1 MKTNISSR
9 LLMVLTLL
17 LGVVSAATAA
27 DRFYL
32 DAVNIEPGETRTLAF
47 NLDNSQEFFG
57 FQADITLPDG
67 LEVINKNNKPDCTL
81 STRANLSFAI
91 VSNQLSPEKIR
102 IGAFSS
108 NHTAIEGT
116 SGALLYL
123 NVHATDEYA
132 GGALNITEILFTNS
146 ANNDVKLPDYGV
158 DLGTQHDDRFYI
170 PDFKIAVGETKEI
183 SVILD
188 NESSFSAFQTD
199 IFLPEGLIPVDGSIK
214 MTARGNGHS
223 VSSKA
228 FSDGRLRIAC
238 LSLDNAVFSGNSG
251 ALVTLSVTATK
262 DVAERCTIEMKNQ
275 RFSMANAKEYI
286 LPNSTTTVTTERAL
300 VTDINLSETSLS
312 ITTGESRQLSAEVL
326 PVYASTKDVEWGS
339 SNPEVATVNSSGLI
353 TALTPGITVI
363 TVSAIDGSGVTASC
377 EVTVTGIPVS
387 GITLNRTSGELKVTE
402 SLQLSATVMPAN
414 AYDKN
419 ILWSSSDP
427 TVATVDDTGLVT
439 ASAEGNAVITATSV
453 SNPEVTATS
462 SITVIPTPVSSIE
475 LSDSEI
481 AIEVGQTSTLEANV
495 LPSTATNKTVTWRSA
510 DNSIATVSEDGVI
523 TGVSLGTV
531 NVYATAADGS
541 NVTATC
547 IVNVVPTMA
556 TGINIDTP
564 ESTSF
569 KVGETIQLTA
579 TVTPGNATDKSV
591 RWTSSDNSIAK
602 VDTDGLVTAVKE
614 GTVRI
619 KATNSADIEAE
630 IELTVIPTL
639 AESISVIPSE
649 VTLKVGEAF
658 DLQYIISP
666 ETTTDKTINWTSS
679 DNNIVA
685 VSDKGNIVAISLGEA
700 TIYAGTADG
709 SGLSAEC
716 KVSVIPTPAT
726 GIKIEYSGKT
736 NLFVG
741 ESVKLNAE
749 VTPDD
754 ATDKTVIW
762 QTQNAEILTVDNNGN
777 VVATGLGEAW
787 ISATNSAGQSSYMT
801 FKVIPTPVSNI
812 ELSASVTD
820 IQVGQTT
827 QINAI
832 VSPDNATDKSL
843 SWDSNNGS
851 IASVDQNG
859 LVTGRSVGEVDIN
872 ARATDGSGVIQAI
885 RINVVPTPV
894 ETVSISA
901 EGSTT
906 LKATETLQ
914 LSASIS
920 PANATD
926 KNVVWSSDNESI
938 ATVDQYGTVTAV
950 SVGKA
955 TITATVGGKSS
966 TIEITVEKTLAEA
979 IALNR
984 TSAIMKVDGEMQLT
998 VQFTP
1003 ETTTDKTIK
1012 WTSSDTSI
1020 ASVSENGT
1028 IRALQLGECDITATA
1043 QDGSDMSATC
1053 HIKVEETAAESIA
1066 ISPKGPFTLHIG
1078 ETVQL
1083 GATVLPATA
1092 TDKSVTWQSQTA
1104 GVSVDEDGL
1113 VTALAPV
1120 ENNWIMATNSA
1131 GQTDIVYVTVLPTMV
1146 SAIETSKSE
1155 VTLRVGKSEKIIA
1168 TILPSDATDKRVMWS
1183 SQNENVAIVSN
1194 DGTITAL
1201 SIGETTVTVKAIDGS
1216 DINTVIKVS
1225 VVPTPA
1231 ESIRIN
1237 EPQSTSFRVGETINL
1252 TADVTPDDA
1261 TDKSIT
1267 WSSSDES
1274 IASVDAIGKVTANGV
1289 GRVLIRATNSAGR
1302 YDEIEL
1308 TVVPTLAQSILLSHS
1323 ETELKVGNKLQL
1335 TATVLPFTTTDKT
1348 VRWSSADSNIAS
1360 VDENGNITAK
1370 SLGETI
1376 ITANSTDGSNL
1387 NAECLVKVIP
1397 TPVESVKIVY
1407 DGPTTV
1413 KVGFTTQMK
1422 AEIYPSDATDKTLT
1436 WMGENEN
1443 IIHVESNGLIEATG
1457 LGETRVGVKSA
1468 NGLTDYIN
1476 FTVLPNPV
1484 EKIEISTEKDKI
1496 KVGES
1501 TRLIATVLPE
1511 NATDKALSWDS
1522 NDETIATVDHNGVV
1536 TGVSVGEVDINARA
1550 TDGSGVIQA
1559 IRISVVATPVESVS
1573 ITANGTTVL
1582 KDGETV
1588 QLTASVLPATAT
1600 NQSVEWHSDD
1610 VDIATVEN
1618 GLVTAHS
1625 KPGVAHISAMAD
1637 NGIKD
1642 EIEITVVE
1650 TPVESVTIG
1659 YEGTSATIT
1668 VGSTLAVTA
1677 NVMPATATNSNLI
1690 WSVSDKTIISYEDGI
1705 VTALKPGEAYVIATA
1720 NNGVSASLLVTVK
1733 PILVESVILESGHTI
1748 PLYSGDGSKSQLK
1761 LEPQIYPANASNKTL
1776 HWTSS
1781 NETVGMV
1788 QDTDNIFY
1796 AAGPGTTTLTCHTT
1810 DGSDVTATCEVTV
1823 IIPLT
1828 GISLNE
1834 HDITLNESQTFNLV
1848 ASIEPINATGYQ
1860 ILWDT
1865 SDENVAKVENGL
1877 VEAISEG
1884 AAKITVTGICDNNV
1898 SYDDECMVTVKK
1910 NTSGI
1915 ESIFFDDVE
1924 IFVKGNEIH
1933 IKNLAAGQSAYVHA
1947 MNGMLLK
1954 RVVSNSEEIIIQMD
1968 SNNFYI
1974 VSIGNFSLKIA
1985 IP

>member
-47 NLDNSQEFFG
+47 NLDNSQVFFG

-81 STRANLSFAI
+81 STRANSSFAI

-146 ANNDVKLPDYGV
+146 ANNDVKLPDYSV

-251 ALVTLSVTATK
+251 ALVILSVTATK

-286 LPNSTTTVTTERAL
+286 LPNSATTVTTERAF

-353 TALTPGITVI
+353 TALTPGITII

-427 TVATVDDTGLVT
+427 TVATVDNTGLVT
-439 ASAEGNAVITATSV
+439 ASSEGNAVITATSV

-531 NVYATAADGS
+531 NIYATAADGS

-547 IVNVVPTMA
+547 IVNVVPTIA
-556 TGINIDTP
+556 TGIDIDTP

-579 TVTPGNATDKSV
+579 TVIPGNATDKSV

-787 ISATNSAGQSSYMT
+787 ISATNSAGQKDNIVFT
-801 FKVIPTPVSNI
+801 VIPTPVSSINLNVNSV
-812 ELSASVTD
+812 ELKDGESFT
-820 IQVGQTT
+820 I
-827 QINAI
+827 
-832 VSPDNATDKSL
+832 
-843 SWDSNNGS
+843 
-851 IASVDQNG
+851 IASVLPENATNKNLRFSSSNATVATVEESG
-859 LVTGRSVGEVDIN
+859 KVTAHAVGQAEITVS
-872 ARATDGSGVIQAI
+872 ATDGSGVESICI
-885 RINVVPTPV
+885 VKVLPTPV
-894 ETVSISA
+894 ESITISTD
-901 EGSTT
+901 GSTT
-906 LKATETLQ
+906 LKVGQTVRLNAAVLPET
-914 LSASIS
+914 
-920 PANATD
+920 ATD
-926 KNVVWSSDNESI
+926 KSVTWSSSDTGIS
-938 ATVDQYGTVTAV
+938 TVDQQGLVTATGIG
-950 SVGKA
+950 SA
-955 TITATVGGKSS
+955 TITARSGEKNATV
-966 TIEITVEKTLAEA
+966 TITVEPT
-979 IALNR
+979 IAGSISLNR
-984 TSAIMKVDGEMQLT
+984 TSTIMKVGGEMQLSA
-998 VQFTP
+998 VILP
-1003 ETTTDKTIK
+1003 ETTTDKSIHWK
-1012 WTSSDTSI
+1012 SSDADI
-1020 ASVSENGT
+1020 ATVDQNGNV
-1028 IRALQLGECDITATA
+1028 RAVALGQCDIIAETL
-1043 QDGSDMSATC
+1043 DGSDLSATC
-1053 HIKVEETAAESIA
+1053 HVTVDETAAESIT
-1066 ISPKGPFTLHIG
+1066 ISPKGPFILNIG
-1078 ETVQL
+1078 QTTQL
-1083 GATVLPATA
+1083 SATVYPETT
-1092 TDKSVTWQSQTA
+1092 TDKSVTWQSQTTN
-1104 GVSVDEDGL
+1104 VNVDNNGL
-1113 VTALAPV
+1113 VTAIAPV
-1120 ENNWIMATNSA
+1120 ENNWIIATNSA
-1131 GQTDIVYVTVLPTMV
+1131 GQTDMVYVTVLPTKV
-1146 SAIETSKSE
+1146 SSIETDKSE
-1155 VTLRVGKSEKIIA
+1155 VSLKVGESETIVA
-1168 TILPSDATDKRVMWS
+1168 TVLPSDATDKRVMWS

-1237 EPQSTSFRVGETINL
+1237 APQSSSFRVGETINL

-1302 YDEIEL
+1302 YDEIKL

-1370 SLGETI
+1370 SLGETV

-1387 NAECLVKVIP
+1387 NAECQVKVIP

-1522 NDETIATVDHNGVV
+1522 NDETIATVDHNGIV
-1536 TGVSVGEVDINARA
+1536 TGVSVGEVNINARA

-1600 NQSVEWHSDD
+1600 NKSVEWHSDD

-1625 KPGVAHISAMAD
+1625 KLGVAHISAMAD

-1659 YEGTSATIT
+1659 YEGSSPAIT

-1748 PLYSGDGSKSQLK
+1748 TLYSGDGSKSQLK

-1781 NETVGMV
+1781 NETVGTV

-1865 SDENVAKVENGL
+1865 SNENVAKVENGL

-1968 SNNFYI
+1968 RNNFYI